1 MSAQA
6 ATQIT
11 MHDTLEWR
19 SGKLTAIGST
29 ERVKGLNEQFHSTR
43 PSICLEGIKA
53 YTKVYK
59 ETEGDPEILRRGLG
73 IAEVLS
79 TMPPVIMP
87 YELIVGQPGSKL
99 RAMTVRPPM
108 TGWLQDAGEVEEF
121 DTRNFDPWEITD
133 KQKKELRGE
142 ILPYWKNKSVREYW
156 LREAKEI
163 YPNEWWI
170 LTETSVTD
178 LQNFLHSPGSHISP
192 PYEDI
197 ITKGFKWYEERI
209 KEKLTKLS
217 PQDFEKKLFYK
228 SVLSA
233 IDGMKKWSKNYQTKA
248 LELAKQEKD
257 PVRVKELEKIAEIV
271 GRVPYE
277 PARNFYEALQSIFST
292 QCFLWLEGS
301 GVGFNLGR
309 ADRYLLPFY
318 ERDIANGTLTQEK
331 AMELLECM
339 WIKLTGIH
347 WLNSKGLAQF
357 FPGYFPYQQVHVGG
371 IGKDLKYYT
380 NELTYLFMDA
390 LLSVR
395 TTQPTLCILWHK
407 EMPWELK
414 ARAAQLVSAGMGHP
428 SIFNYEQLINMRM
441 NADPGERW
449 EDLIWDAKP
458 IGCVETQGAGCR
470 QFGHTDASQINGG
483 SAIEF
488 VLTRGNKRLGFHQ
501 GERAGVDT
509 GDATKFKTFDEFKE
523 AAKKQMEYLIDVTV
537 RGLWIAE
544 KNIAEHNEL
553 IVQSI
558 FTDDCIERG
567 KGAAAGGAVYGI
579 GPYVV
584 LIGIADVANSL
595 AAVKKCVFE
604 DKSVTMEELVKA
616 TATNFIGYEAVYK
629 KLRKAPKFGND
640 DNYADDIAK
649 EMFFHF
655 AKTVRQ
661 YKNQRGG
668 TIDPSVVPVSQN
680 VPYGLEVG
688 ALPSPRLA
696 STPLAEGVSPQQ
708 GTDLSGPTAV
718 IKSVA
723 GLPHAAFTGGTLT
736 NLWVSGDSLK
746 TESGITKFVNLID
759 TYVYNG
765 GYHIQV
771 NTISKDT
778 LRDAQT
784 HPEKYPTLMVRVAG
798 YSAYFVDLAKPTQDD
813 IIARTEHGL

>member
-1 MSAQA
+1 MS
-6 ATQIT
+6 TQTAPLIT
-11 MHDTLEWR
+11 MHETLEWR
-19 SGKLTAIGST
+19 SGKLTALGST
-29 ERVKGLNEQFHSTR
+29 DRVKHLNEQFHRTR

-53 YTKVYK
+53 YTKVYR

-87 YELIVGQPGSKL
+87 DELIVGQPGSKL

-108 TGWLQDAGEVEEF
+108 TGWLQDPGEVEEF
-121 DTRNFDPWEITD
+121 DTRNFDPWEITPE
-133 KQKKELRGE
+133 QKKQLREE

-156 LREAKEI
+156 LKEAKEVM
-163 YPNEWWI
+163 PDEWWI

-197 ITKGFKWYEERI
+197 ITKGFKGYEERI
-209 KEKLTKLS
+209 NEKMKQLTAE
-217 PQDFEKKLFYK
+217 DFEKKLFYK
-228 SVLSA
+228 SVLAA
-233 IDGMKKWSKNYQTKA
+233 IEGIRKWSRNYRNKA
-248 LELAKQEKD
+248 LELAGKEKD
-257 PVRVKELEKIAEIV
+257 PVRAMELKGIAERA

-277 PARNFYEALQSIFST
+277 PARNFYEALQSIYFT

-318 ERDIANGTLTQEK
+318 ERDLADGTLTREK
-331 AMELLECM
+331 AKELLECL

-347 WLNSKGLAQF
+347 WLNSKGLAMF

-371 IGKDLKYYT
+371 IGKDLRYYT
-380 NELTYLFMDA
+380 NELSYLFIDA
-390 LLSVR
+390 ILSVR
-395 TTQPTLCILWHK
+395 TTQPTIAILWHK
-407 EMPWELK
+407 DMPWELK
-414 ARAAQLVSAGMGHP
+414 AKAAQLVAAGMGHP

-470 QFGHTDASQINGG
+470 QFGHTDASQINAG
-483 SAIEF
+483 SAVELVF
-488 VLTRGNKRLGFHQ
+488 TRGIKRLGLHQ
-501 GERAGVDT
+501 GERVGLDT
-509 GDATKFKTFDEFKE
+509 GDPAQFKTFGEFKD
-523 AAKKQMEYLIDVTV
+523 AVKKQMEYLIDTTV
-537 RGLWIAE
+537 RGLWIGE
-544 KNIAEHNEL
+544 KKIAEHNEL

-558 FTDDCIERG
+558 FTGDCIERG

-584 LIGIADVANSL
+584 LIGIADMANSL
-595 AAVKKCVFE
+595 AAVKKCVFD
-604 DKSVTMEELVKA
+604 DKSMTMEELKKA
-616 TATNFIGYEAVYK
+616 LEADFKGHEAIYK
-629 KLRKAPKFGND
+629 KLQKAPKFGND
-640 DNYADDIAK
+640 NEYADDISK

-655 AKTVRQ
+655 ATTVRT

-696 STPLAEGVSPQQ
+696 TTPLAEGVSPQQ

-723 GLPHAAFTGGTLT
+723 GLPHQAFTGGTLT

-746 TESGITKFVNLID
+746 TESGMAKFINLID

-771 NTISKDT
+771 NSINKDT
-778 LRDAQT
+778 LRDAQK
-784 HPEKYPTLMVRVAG
+784 HPDKYPTLMVRVAG